1 MAINPYDWKKID
13 PSTVENG
20 FTISF
25 GTEFKIVKFTKNYFV
40 VRAEFGALNKMYMAQ
55 GASVTEVETLIQ

>member
-1 MAINPYDWKKID
+1 MRVKSIVLLILFLTNFCFRQMAINPYDWKKID

-25 GTEFKIVKFTKNYFV
+25 GKDFQNSALDRPVEF
-40 VRAEFGALNKMYMAQ
+40 A
-55 GASVTEVETLIQ
+55 

>member
-25 GTEFKIVKFTKNYFV
+25 GKDFQNSALDRPVEF
-40 VRAEFGALNKMYMAQ
+40 A
-55 GASVTEVETLIQ
+55 